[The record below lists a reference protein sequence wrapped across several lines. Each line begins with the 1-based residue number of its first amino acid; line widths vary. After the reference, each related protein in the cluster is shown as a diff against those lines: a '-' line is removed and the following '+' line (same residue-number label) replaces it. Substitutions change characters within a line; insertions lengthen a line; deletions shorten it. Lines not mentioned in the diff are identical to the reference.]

1 MRHWARVRSARDAGK
16 GTQMKPARCQVHDA
30 QGSRSRGASP
40 TASVRQ
46 VCKGSNWSEHQQGT
60 CCDLP
65 CHLTGKG
72 KQTSQSAEEI
82 HCLRRGLRP
91 AAARAAKV
99 AVAVALG
106 TPAPMLWP
114 REAEAV
120 LEGKYSVLG
129 TWTPWSPE
137 GRTVRS
143 SKASVLV
150 LGLEP
155 DSSLMTVPAVVTGRA
170 VTPWSSSLSSSS
182 LSPRAPPG

>member
-1 MRHWARVRSARDAGK
+1 MPH
-16 GTQMKPARCQVHDA
+16 
-30 QGSRSRGASP
+30 
-40 TASVRQ
+40 
-46 VCKGSNWSEHQQGT
+46 
-60 CCDLP
+60 
-65 CHLTGKG
+65 HLTGKG

-82 HCLRRGLRP
+82 HCLRRGLTKR
-91 AAARAAKV
+91 AAARAVKE

-106 TPAPMLWP
+106 TLVPMLWP

-120 LEGKYSVLG
+120 LEGKYSVLR
-129 TWTPWSPE
+129 TRTPWSPE

-155 DSSLMTVPAVVTGRA
+155 DSSLMTVPVVARGRA